1 MKVRWLGHSCIEI
14 IGQNHILI
22 DPDYLR
28 EPLPDID
35 YIFITHGHEDHLGKV
50 AEIQAGAVLAAKDV
64 CEITRGQEV
73 PMRRLFAVEPGDV
86 VENVRVL
93 VGYSSVGLLSEL
105 WARLRGR
112 RHEFAGGT
120 PLSFLVEDD
129 PSTCPWSSGTCP
141 GPFVLGPK
149 DQGRQVQGPR
159 TEGSGHGLSFL
170 HPGDGHKAPQGVN
183 PDIFC
188 LPYRHVA
195 WRDEW
200 YQRQLTALV
209 ESLHPRYVIPIH
221 HDIPPWQADPQELV
235 ERVSAQVVVPTE
247 WVEFT

>member
-1 MKVRWLGHSCIEI
+1 MAQLPIIKGALSMKVRWLGHSCIEI

-22 DPDYLR
+22 DPDYVR

-129 PSTCPWSSGTCP
+129 PSTC
-141 GPFVLGPK
+141 
-149 DQGRQVQGPR
+149 
-159 TEGSGHGLSFL
+159 SGHGLSFL